1 MGEAHE
7 MHALGAKRSDRILL
21 GLSVHMTQVHKE
33 TLTSIENAL
42 PNRAG
47 LDVEIFGMEGVPED
61 IIQQHNQRLLQQFA
75 EEEAERRATTGNP
88 APGSAGATGAK
99 KPKLEGPSDLKKRLA
114 EHRAKKAAD
123 EAAGVG
129 SGNNTPLASMPEQSQ
144 SPGNY
149 VSIGII
155 SGMILTDF
163 NIAWTCFSRL
173 SSAAAS
179 VWSSSS

>member
-1 MGEAHE
+1 MSEAHE
-7 MHALGAKRSDRILL
+7 LPALGAQRSDRILI

-47 LDVEIFGMEGVPED
+47 LEVEIFGMEGVPED

-75 EEEAERRATTGNP
+75 EEEAERRASTGNP

-114 EHRAKKAAD
+114 EHKAKKAAD
-123 EAAGVG
+123 PAAGVG
-129 SGNNTPLASMPEQSQ
+129 SGNNTPLAVMPEQAQ

-149 VSIGII
+149 VGGRDIFVL
-155 SGMILTDF
+155 ILTDL
-163 NIAWTCFSRL
+163 ISAWICFSRL
-173 SSAAAS
+173 SSTAAS
-179 VWSSSS
+179 IWSSSR